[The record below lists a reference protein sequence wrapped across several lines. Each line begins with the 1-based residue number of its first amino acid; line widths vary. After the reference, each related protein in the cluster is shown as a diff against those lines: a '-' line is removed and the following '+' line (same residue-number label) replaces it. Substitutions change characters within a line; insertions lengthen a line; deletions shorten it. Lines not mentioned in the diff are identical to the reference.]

1 MRLKRGVQGGGK
13 VRDPCVGREGW
24 LGRAQGGG
32 EGQTT
37 HNAASCISMLKCP
50 SASRCQC
57 REGRLHLDARC
68 EQMQGAGLHLASR
81 CEKMQAPEQFQATD
95 ALEKSPE
102 APQNCIFGCTKV
114 LYATI
119 RHIWCFKRH
128 IWFRS
133 RSIPPVLSPFL
144 TTFPTCPGKDA
155 NNAGI

>member
-1 MRLKRGVQGGGK
+1 
-13 VRDPCVGREGW
+13 
-24 LGRAQGGG
+24 
-32 EGQTT
+32 
-37 HNAASCISMLKCP
+37 MLKCP

-81 CEKMQAPEQFQATD
+81 CEKMQAPEQLQATD

-102 APQNCIFGCTKV
+102 APQNCIFGCSKV

-119 RHIWCFKRH
+119 RHIWCFTRH

-133 RSIPPVLSPFL
+133 RSIPPVFSPFSDH
-144 TTFPTCPGKDA
+144 FPNVPGQRCKQCRYVARGSCPECNIWPVRGPSVPV
-155 NNAGI
+155 GHF